1 MQWYSI
7 ADRWNIIYFQRQ
19 LLSILLFS
27 GFFCPTQFFGGTT
40 LCRHHRR
47 VMPQC
52 ARRFCS
58 LNRSIMQ
65 FPFLNFY
72 HLSMSA
78 MHASCNEYLSEV
90 NVLIALASCIKQRKI
105 NTPIH
110 LIFFN
115 WYILDGTFRPSIR
128 WNNFENRPIIMVS
141 GLLPWLRQL
150 ARSWVCMTFF

>member
-1 MQWYSI
+1 MIQYCRQMKYNLFPKAASFYPAFQWGFLSDAVFWWNHSMQTSQTSN
-7 ADRWNIIYFQRQ
+7 ATMC
-19 LLSILLFS
+19 S
-27 GFFCPTQFFGGTT
+27 T
-40 LCRHHRR
+40 
-47 VMPQC
+47 V
-52 ARRFCS
+52 CS

-78 MHASCNEYLSEV
+78 MHASGNEYLSEV
-90 NVLIALASCIKQRKI
+90 NVLIALTSCIKQRKI
-105 NTPIH
+105 NPPIH

-150 ARSWVCMTFF
+150 ARS